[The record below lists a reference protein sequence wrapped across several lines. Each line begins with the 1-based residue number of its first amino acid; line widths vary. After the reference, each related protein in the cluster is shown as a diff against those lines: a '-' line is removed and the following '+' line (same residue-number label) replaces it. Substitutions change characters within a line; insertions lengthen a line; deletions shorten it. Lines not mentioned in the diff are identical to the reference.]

1 MVGWQYRLDGHK
13 FEQALGVGEGQRSL
27 ACCRPWGH
35 KGLDMTERLNNKS
48 SCNFGM
54 PIRSDQIRSVAQ
66 SCPTLCDPMNLSMPG
81 MPMVGGKLGVFL
93 L

>member
-54 PIRSDQIRSVAQ
+54 LSRFVIALLPRSKHLLISRLQ
-66 SCPTLCDPMNLSMPG
+66 SPSARRRR
-81 MPMVGGKLGVFL
+81 F
-93 L
+93 